1 MSKKKTAELLES
13 LNERIDQVQS
23 SSEFKKVLKF
33 FSKFYN
39 YSYQNSMLILMQK
52 PEASFVAGYRQW
64 QKKFD
69 RHVKKGEKGI
79 AILAPFTYKKE
90 VKKSNLNSNADDEE
104 TEEVKRTYF
113 NTVYVFDISQTEG
126 EPVPELDMEI
136 ENSNK
141 ELIKLLLDYAASQ
154 EIEVNFK
161 TLSGATDGYSRG
173 GEIVIN
179 DNTNETEQASILVHE
194 LAHEHLHFSSESN
207 SLNLSKEII
216 EMEAEAVAFVVMD
229 YFNIE
234 SKSDKYLALYKKS
247 YDLMESFKRINDV
260 SSRFLDY
267 LLAAADNDDSREEQ
281 TDK

>member
-1 MSKKKTAELLES
+1 MSKKKTAQLLES
-13 LNERIDQVQS
+13 LNEKIDKVQS

-33 FSKFYN
+33 FSKFHN

-64 QKKFD
+64 QKKFN

-90 VKKSNLNSNADDEE
+90 IKKSNLNSDADDQE

-126 EPVPELDMEI
+126 EPVPQLDMELG
-136 ENSNK
+136 NTNQ
-141 ELIKLLLDYAASQ
+141 ELINLLLDYAASQ
-154 EIEVNFK
+154 KIEVAFK
-161 TLSGATDGYSRG
+161 SLSGGTDGYSRG

-179 DNTNETEQASILVHE
+179 DNANETEQASILVHE
-194 LAHEHLHFSSESN
+194 LAHEHLHFNSESN

-234 SKSDKYLALYKKS
+234 SKSDKYLALYKES

-260 SSRFLDY
+260 SSRILDY
-267 LLAAADNDDSREEQ
+267 LLAAEENEESEEEVNN
-281 TDK
+281 K

>member
-1 MSKKKTAELLES
+1 MSKKKTAQLLES
-13 LNERIDQVQS
+13 LNEKIDKVQS
-23 SSEFKKVLKF
+23 SSEFKKVLRF
-33 FSKFYN
+33 FSKFHN

-52 PEASFVAGYRQW
+52 PESSFVAGYRQW
-64 QKKFD
+64 QKKFN

-90 VKKSNLNSNADDEE
+90 VEKSNLNSKTDDEE

-126 EPVPELDMEI
+126 EPVPQLDMEL
-136 ENSNK
+136 ENSNQ
-141 ELIKLLLDYAASQ
+141 ELINLLLDYAASQ
-154 EIEVNFK
+154 EIAVGFK
-161 TLSGATDGYSRG
+161 PLLGGTDGYSKG

-179 DNTNETEQASILVHE
+179 ENVNETEQASILVHE
-194 LAHEHLHFSSESN
+194 LAHEHLHFNSESN

-229 YFNIE
+229 HFNIE
-234 SKSDKYLALYKKS
+234 SKSDKYLALYKES

-260 SSRFLDY
+260 SSRILDY
-267 LLAAADNDDSREEQ
+267 LLAVEENEES
-281 TDK
+281 KEELNNK

>member
-126 EPVPELDMEI
+126 DPVPELDMEI

-141 ELIKLLLDYAASQ
+141 ELISLLLDYAESQ
-154 EIEVNFK
+154 KIEVNFK
-161 TLSGATDGYSRG
+161 RLSGSTDGYSRG

-179 DNTNETEQASILVHE
+179 DNANETEQASILVHE

>member
-1 MSKKKTAELLES
+1 MSKKKTAQLLES
-13 LNERIDQVQS
+13 LNERIDKVQS
-23 SSEFKKVLKF
+23 SSEFKEVLKF
-33 FSKFYN
+33 FSKFHN

-64 QKKFD
+64 QKKFN

-90 VKKSNLNSNADDEE
+90 VKKSNLDSNSDAEE

-126 EPVPELDMEI
+126 EPVPQLDMEI
-136 ENSNK
+136 ENTNK
-141 ELIKLLLDYAASQ
+141 ELINLLLDYADIQ
-154 EIEVNFK
+154 EIKVSFK
-161 TLSGATDGYSRG
+161 MLSGGTDGYSRG
-173 GEIVIN
+173 GEIVIDEKAN
-179 DNTNETEQASILVHE
+179 KTEQASILVHE
-194 LAHEHLHFSSESN
+194 LAHEHLHFNSESN

-229 YFNIE
+229 YFDIE
-234 SKSDKYLALYKKS
+234 SNSDKYLALYKES

-260 SSRFLDY
+260 SSRILDFI
-267 LLAAADNDDSREEQ
+267 LAAVEKEESE
-281 TDK
+281 

>member
-126 EPVPELDMEI
+126 DPVPELDMEI

-141 ELIKLLLDYAASQ
+141 ELISLLLDYTASQ

-161 TLSGATDGYSRG
+161 TLSGSTDGYSRG

-179 DNTNETEQASILVHE
+179 DNANETEQASILVHE
-194 LAHEHLHFSSESN
+194 LAHEHLHFSSERN

-234 SKSDKYLALYKKS
+234 SKSDKYLALYKES

-260 SSRFLDY
+260 SSRILDY
-267 LLAAADNDDSREEQ
+267 LLDFSDHDNSREE
-281 TDK
+281 

>member
-1 MSKKKTAELLES
+1 MSKKKTAQLLER

-23 SSEFKKVLKF
+23 SSEFKKVLRF
-33 FSKFYN
+33 FSKFHN

-64 QKKFD
+64 QKKFN

-90 VKKSNLNSNADDEE
+90 VKKSNLNSDTDDQE

-126 EPVPELDMEI
+126 EPVPQLDMEL
-136 ENSNK
+136 ENTNQ
-141 ELIKLLLDYAASQ
+141 ELINLLLDYAKSQ
-154 EIEVNFK
+154 EIEIAFK
-161 TLSGATDGYSRG
+161 SLSGGTDGYSRG

-179 DNTNETEQASILVHE
+179 DNANETEQASILVHE
-194 LAHEHLHFSSESN
+194 LTHEHLHFNSESN
-207 SLNLSKEII
+207 SLNLSKETI

-234 SKSDKYLALYKKS
+234 SKSDKYLALYKES

-260 SSRFLDY
+260 SSRILDY
-267 LLAAADNDDSREEQ
+267 LLAAAENEYSEEEVNN
-281 TDK
+281 K

>member
-1 MSKKKTAELLES
+1 MSKKKTAQLLES
-13 LNERIDQVQS
+13 LNEKIDKVQS
-23 SSEFKKVLKF
+23 SSEFKKVLRF
-33 FSKFYN
+33 FSKFHN

-64 QKKFD
+64 QKKFN

-90 VKKSNLNSNADDEE
+90 VKKSNLNSDTDDQE

-126 EPVPELDMEI
+126 EPVPELDMEL
-136 ENSNK
+136 ENTNQK
-141 ELIKLLLDYAASQ
+141 LINLLLDYAKSQ
-154 EIEVNFK
+154 EIEIAFK
-161 TLSGATDGYSRG
+161 SLSGGTDGYSRG

-179 DNTNETEQASILVHE
+179 DNANETEQASILVHE
-194 LAHEHLHFSSESN
+194 LAHEHLHFNSKSN

-234 SKSDKYLALYKKS
+234 NKSDKYLALYKES

-260 SSRFLDY
+260 SSRILDY
-267 LLAAADNDDSREEQ
+267 LLAAEVNEES
-281 TDK
+281 KEEVNNK

>member
-1 MSKKKTAELLES
+1 
-13 LNERIDQVQS
+13 
-23 SSEFKKVLKF
+23 
-33 FSKFYN
+33 
-39 YSYQNSMLILMQK
+39 MLILMQK

-64 QKKFD
+64 QKKFN

-90 VKKSNLNSNADDEE
+90 DKKTNLNSNADDGE

-141 ELIKLLLDYAASQ
+141 ELISLLLDYAASQ
-154 EIEVNFK
+154 EIEVDFK
-161 TLSGATDGYSRG
+161 TLSGSTEGYSRG

-179 DNTNETEQASILVHE
+179 DNANETEQASILVHE
-194 LAHEHLHFSSESN
+194 LAHEHLHFNSESN

-234 SKSDKYLALYKKS
+234 SKSDKYLALYKES

-260 SSRFLDY
+260 SSRILDY
-267 LLAAADNDDSREEQ
+267 LLAAVDIDNSREEK

>member
-1 MSKKKTAELLES
+1 MSKKKTAQLLES
-13 LNERIDQVQS
+13 LNERIDKVQS

-33 FSKFYN
+33 FSKFHN

-64 QKKFD
+64 QKKFN

-90 VKKSNLNSNADDEE
+90 VKKSNLNSNVDDEE

-126 EPVPELDMEI
+126 EPVPEMDMEI

-141 ELIKLLLDYAASQ
+141 ELISLLLDYAASQ

-173 GEIVIN
+173 GEIAIK
-179 DNTNETEQASILVHE
+179 DNANETEQASILVHE
-194 LAHEHLHFSSESN
+194 LAHEHLHFSNESN

-234 SKSDKYLALYKKS
+234 SKSDKYLALYKEN

-260 SSRFLDY
+260 SCRILDY
-267 LLAAADNDDSREEQ
+267 LLSAADNDDSREEQ

>member
-1 MSKKKTAELLES
+1 MSKKKTAQLLKS
-13 LNERIDQVQS
+13 LNESIDKVQS

-33 FSKFYN
+33 FSKFHN

-64 QKKFD
+64 QKKFN

-141 ELIKLLLDYAASQ
+141 ELISLLLDYTASQ

-161 TLSGATDGYSRG
+161 TLSGSTDGYSRG

-179 DNTNETEQASILVHE
+179 DNANETEQASILVHE
-194 LAHEHLHFSSESN
+194 LAHEHLHFSSERN

-234 SKSDKYLALYKKS
+234 SKSDKYLALYKES

-260 SSRFLDY
+260 SSRILDY
-267 LLAAADNDDSREEQ
+267 LLDFSDHDNSREE
-281 TDK
+281 

>member
-1 MSKKKTAELLES
+1 MSKKKTAQLLES
-13 LNERIDQVQS
+13 LNERIDKVQS
-23 SSEFKKVLKF
+23 SSEFKKVLRF
-33 FSKFYN
+33 FSKFHN

-64 QKKFD
+64 QKKFN

-90 VKKSNLNSNADDEE
+90 VKKSNLNSDSADEE

-126 EPVPELDMEI
+126 EPVPQIDMEL
-136 ENSNK
+136 ENTNQ
-141 ELIKLLLDYAASQ
+141 ELINLLLDYAASQ
-154 EIEVNFK
+154 EIEVGFK
-161 TLSGATDGYSRG
+161 SLSGGTDGYSRG

-179 DNTNETEQASILVHE
+179 DNVNETEQASILVHE
-194 LAHEHLHFSSESN
+194 LAHEHLHFNSESN

-234 SKSDKYLALYKKS
+234 SKSDKYLALYKES

-260 SSRFLDY
+260 SSRILDY
-267 LLAAADNDDSREEQ
+267 LLAAEENEESKEEIDN
-281 TDK
+281 K